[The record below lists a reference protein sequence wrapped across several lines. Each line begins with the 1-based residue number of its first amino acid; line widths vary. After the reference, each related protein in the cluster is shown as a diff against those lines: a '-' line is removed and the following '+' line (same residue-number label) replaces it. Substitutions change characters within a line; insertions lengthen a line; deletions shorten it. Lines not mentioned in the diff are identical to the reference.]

1 MNANSHHPNSHHV
14 DSKLFSTLLAATLL
28 LTLGPAALRTIA
40 DLDCLLA
47 QISLQLCEMGLIVLR
62 VCGI

>member
-1 MNANSHHPNSHHV
+1 MQANPHHLG
-14 DSKLFSTLLAATLL
+14 SKLCSALFAATLL
-28 LTLGPAALRTIA
+28 LTLGPAVLRTIA

-47 QISLQLCEMGLIVLR
+47 QISLQLCEIGVAVMR

>member
-1 MNANSHHPNSHHV
+1 MCANSHDLGP
-14 DSKLFSTLLAATLL
+14 KLFSTVLAVTLF
-28 LTLGPAALRTIA
+28 TTVAPTVWRTIA

-47 QISLQLCEMGLIVLR
+47 QISLQLFEIGLAVVR